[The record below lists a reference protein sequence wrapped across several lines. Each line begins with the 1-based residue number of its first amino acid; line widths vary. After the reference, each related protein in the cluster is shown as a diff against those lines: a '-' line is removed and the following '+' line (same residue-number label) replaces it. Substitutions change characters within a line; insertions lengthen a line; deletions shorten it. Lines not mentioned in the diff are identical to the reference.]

1 MSNKEDALKKSLI
14 AFQKAK
20 ERMERAQKAYRD
32 EVDAIVLKPVQ
43 VRNITR
49 EQAIKLARAI
59 ENDEAFELIMELNPY
74 YSVKE
79 ETQEDDSQ
87 GTEEEEDV
95 FDGFDEDEE

>member
-79 ETQEDDSQ
+79 EKAEDDGQ

>member
-43 VRNITR
+43 AREITR
-49 EQAIKLARAI
+49 SQAIKLARAI
-59 ENDEAFELIMELNPY
+59 DDDETFMLIMEMNPHYPIREEKSDMGDLNM
-74 YSVKE
+74 
-79 ETQEDDSQ
+79 
-87 GTEEEEDV
+87 EEEEEE
-95 FDGFDEDEE
+95 FDDFSEDEE